1 MDHQIWE
8 VDTKPR
14 YPVIVPQID
23 EKRTGNRFPKEPLGT
38 PLARAQVSGEHA
50 YSKPGTYLPVLR
62 VFSQREGDAKTPYGQ
77 VQNIARA
84 RVIVT

>member
-1 MDHQIWE
+1 MPPGAGKVVAVEWDYE
-8 VDTKPR
+8 G
-14 YPVIVPQID
+14 
-23 EKRTGNRFPKEPLGT
+23 TGNRFPKEPLGT

-50 YSKPGTYLPVLR
+50 YSKPGTYFPVLR